1 MAFLDK
7 AKKRHFAAFG
17 YLLSLL
23 PVLLPWCYFDRELDG
38 IKYGIDIVNN
48 TALMILAAVTFSAI
62 LTAKKAKTKV
72 IVKIL
77 LAMHFFLYLFCSF
90 FWYVPLITD
99 FDLRLSLE
107 SVHYGFYVSV
117 LCNGIVY
124 LFYKD

>member
-7 AKKRHFAAFG
+7 AEKRHFAAFG

-62 LTAKKAKTKV
+62 LTANTG
-72 IVKIL
+72 
-77 LAMHFFLYLFCSF
+77 
-90 FWYVPLITD
+90 T
-99 FDLRLSLE
+99 LSLIFLINILAIFLIYE
-107 SVHYGFYVSV
+107 QIFLKSLTSEKRKPLPLKSNRRSF
-117 LCNGIVY
+117 L
-124 LFYKD
+124 